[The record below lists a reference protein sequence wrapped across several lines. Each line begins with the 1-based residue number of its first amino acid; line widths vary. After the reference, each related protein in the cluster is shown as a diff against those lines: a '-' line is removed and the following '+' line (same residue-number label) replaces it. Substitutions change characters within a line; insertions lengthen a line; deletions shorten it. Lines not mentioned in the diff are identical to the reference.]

1 MQNKNKLEIAKRA
14 ALAYF
19 GFSKGSDKFPKG
31 ARIYFYDGSSN
42 NPEHGKDDFS
52 AALNET
58 LKSIWQDEIGS
69 LSKTAR
75 LGLHDFVF
83 YVNELRKNYGMNQL
97 SIKVPA
103 ERDLLIKLMRS
114 IADLNDSVI
123 LVGLTHGKEQKFLL
137 VNTAIAFDKELK

>member
-19 GFSKGSDKFPKG
+19 GFSKGLDKFPKG

-42 NPEHGKDDFS
+42 NSEPGKDAFS
-52 AALNET
+52 AALNKT
-58 LKSIWQDEIGS
+58 IKSVWQDEIGS

-75 LGLHDFVF
+75 LSLHDFAF

-103 ERDLLIKLMRS
+103 ERELLIKLMKK
-114 IADLNDSVI
+114 IAESNDSVI
-123 LVGLTHGKEQKFLL
+123 LVGLTYGKEQKFLL